1 MAVQFV
7 LGDLPIQRITV
18 DSQDLRGFGL
28 VTTGFVEGVLDEP
41 LFEFIHG
48 FVQINPA
55 LNHLC
60 DKGFQ
65 LLFHNLFLVGRL
77 FVFLFTSVATSAPTH
92 GSQLEISLSFRRES
106 LRR

>member
-48 FVQINPA
+48 ASEAVGWNPG
-55 LNHLC
+55 L
-60 DKGFQ
+60 DRQ
-65 LLFHNLFLVGRL
+65 YRLLAG
-77 FVFLFTSVATSAPTH
+77 
-92 GSQLEISLSFRRES
+92 EIGA
-106 LRR
+106 

>member
-77 FVFLFTSVATSAPTH
+77 FCLFIYFCRHQRSNA
-92 GSQLEISLSFRRES
+92 R
-106 LRR
+106 

>member
-77 FVFLFTSVATSAPTH
+77 F
-92 GSQLEISLSFRRES
+92 LSFYLLLSPPALQRTVAN
-106 LRR
+106 